1 MNMYALV
8 GCIVAGI
15 LVVMVTAWAL
25 VKDLIVYKADKL
37 TRLTNGFAA
46 FIIEDYIPAVEKM
59 TKNTI
64 ETVVDKTIS
73 VTKQLIEEQ
82 NK

>member
-25 VKDLIVYKADKL
+25 VKDLVRYKTDRF
-37 TRLTNGFAA
+37 TRLTNGLAA
-46 FIIEDYIPAVEKM
+46 YIIEDYIPAVEKM